1 MGDRWRDSHDAW
13 RLAIMYDWSLHC
25 GKCQATRLAYL
36 YEWRNLIYANRH
48 VSLTGIETWDGRA

>member
-48 VSLTGIETWDGRA
+48 VSLTGIEL